1 MDIQSFSIV
10 VPNRGCVNA
19 CPFCVSRMHCSKYEN
34 KMDMNHPHYD
44 INIKEYMKRMCY
56 VAECGCKTLML
67 TGDAE
72 PQQNKAFLNQFAL
85 MHQLIGSPFTN
96 IEMQTTGMRLDTDRD
111 YIRFL
116 RNFVGVNT
124 MAISL
129 SSLDNFR
136 NTELRGG
143 GAKRFVDVRKL
154 CDLLKEYDFNIRI
167 CLNLTDEFNSWSTAG
182 DVLLAIKDCKQRL
195 HANQVTFRKM
205 YVSTSNF
212 NSAQCKWLGQHAFM
226 KEDQLKECLGWNSV
240 AGQTVYGQ
248 NIRYIEGMSI
258 IYDQDCMAKDQP
270 NDKAKYFILQPDCK
284 LYSQWDSA
292 ASLVF

>member
-44 INIKEYMKRMCY
+44 INIKEYMKRMRY

-96 IEMQTTGMRLDTDRD
+96 IEMQTTGMMLDNDRD

-129 SSLDNFR
+129 NSLDEIENC
-136 NTELRGG
+136 ELRGG
-143 GAKRFVDVRKL
+143 GEKRMVAVKKL
-154 CDLLKEYDFNIRI
+154 CALLKEYDFNIRV
-167 CLNLTDEFNSWSTAG
+167 CLNLSNAYNEPLKSVDSAAETFNWLKTTLHADQVTLRMLYTSENNTEQDKWIEGHSFSKVPT
-182 DVLLAIKDCKQRL
+182 LLAFLD
-195 HANQVTFRKM
+195 
-205 YVSTSNF
+205 
-212 NSAQCKWLGQHAFM
+212 QHP
-226 KEDQLKECLGWNSV
+226 LRGH
-240 AGQTVYGQ
+240 TVYGTA
-248 NIRYIEGMSI
+248 IRYINGMSV
-258 IYDQDCMAKDQP
+258 IYDRDCMAKEIH
-270 NDKAKYFILQPDCK
+270 NDSVKYLILQPDCK
-284 LYSQWDSA
+284 LYSKWDDP

>member
-10 VPNRGCVNA
+10 VPNKGCVNA

-44 INIKEYMKRMCY
+44 INIKEYMKRMRY

-96 IEMQTTGMRLDTDRD
+96 IEMQTTGMMLDNDRD

-124 MAISL
+124 MALSL
-129 SSLDNFR
+129 NSLDEIMNC
-136 NTELRGG
+136 ELRGG
-143 GAKRFVDVRKL
+143 GEKRMVSVKKL
-154 CDLLKEYDFNIRI
+154 CTLLKEYDFNIRV
-167 CLNLTDEFNSWSTAG
+167 CLNLSNAYDEPFKSIDACASTFSW
-182 DVLLAIKDCKQRL
+182 LKDCL
-195 HANQVTFRKM
+195 YADQVTLRM
-205 YVSTSNF
+205 LYTSGYSIEQDRWIEGHRF
-212 NSAQCKWLGQHAFM
+212 S
-226 KEDQLKECLGWNSV
+226 KESELQSFLNGNKVVGH
-240 AGQTVYGQ
+240 TVYGTA
-248 NIRYIEGMSI
+248 IHYINSMSV
-258 IYDQDCMAKDQP
+258 IYDRDCMAKEVHD
-270 NDKAKYFILQPDCK
+270 DSVKYLILQPNCK
-284 LYSQWDSA
+284 LYSQWDDP